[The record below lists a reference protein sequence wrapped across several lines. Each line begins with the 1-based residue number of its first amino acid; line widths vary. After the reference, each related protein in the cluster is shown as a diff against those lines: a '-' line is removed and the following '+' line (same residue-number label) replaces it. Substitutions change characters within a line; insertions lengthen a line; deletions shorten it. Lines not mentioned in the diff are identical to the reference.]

1 MDSLLEK
8 SDDGCEDNTP
18 TRQSS
23 KLSLGSSP
31 SVLSAE
37 DGERMLH
44 FAQGIEEEDDDELF
58 AYHADSP
65 EPLSNEATDI
75 EHENDDDDG
84 QYSASPLSSVPDDFP
99 LSRSASPE
107 LGEDDLAMRKR
118 KIDNPDE
125 EDEDE
130 DEDEDNPTAKKP
142 RSLLD
147 LEFIAMEED
156 KNPEIQSV
164 HPLHV
169 NETEKAHPNS
179 KTTPAKRLDIKEVDT
194 RSRRRSIRGEPL
206 EKQREEES
214 PEEEDEEVP
223 ETPEEK
229 GKRLSLDTEPRPIKT
244 TRSKAQSPTEDKF
257 HFMSPTFCEEE
268 DEEEDLDSQ
277 RRHNDALKAL
287 TFIEVEFAR
296 LRDKMYEEKMN
307 ELNEEATMI
316 ANGTHPELVALM
328 EEIEA
333 KKGKRIREAEAWRT
347 CQHNN
352 FRQQFEGVSYQ
363 ANMHFASKK
372 NALRREIL
380 ASLNGKRFSMENER
394 AKLNDIT
401 PDRPLSDPT
410 VLLLR
415 KRHQK
420 EESGELQD
428 IKETIG
434 FPMAPPATGLSNKD
448 IEEDL
453 LALRVS

>member
-8 SDDGCEDNTP
+8 SDDGCEDNVP

-37 DGERMLH
+37 DGEGLLH
-44 FAQGIEEEDDDELF
+44 FAQGIEEEEEDDDELF

-107 LGEDDLAMRKR
+107 PGEDDLAIRKR
-118 KIDNPDE
+118 KIENPEEDEDDEE

-130 DEDEDNPTAKKP
+130 PTVKKP

-147 LEFIAMEED
+147 LEFVAMEVD
-156 KNPEIQSV
+156 KETEVESV

-169 NETEKAHPNS
+169 NETEKTPQNN
-179 KTTPAKRLDIKEVDT
+179 KVTPAKRLDSKEVDT

-206 EKQREEES
+206 EKQGEDES
-214 PEEEDEEVP
+214 PEEDEEEVP

-257 HFMSPTFCEEE
+257 NFMSPMFCEQPMEE
-268 DEEEDLDSQ
+268 EEEEEEDLDSQ

-333 KKGKRIREAEAWRT
+333 KKGKRIREAEAWRA

-352 FRQQFEGVSYQ
+352 FRQQFEGVAYQ
-363 ANMHFASKK
+363 ANMHFAV
-372 NALRREIL
+372 
-380 ASLNGKRFSMENER
+380 SLDFCY
-394 AKLNDIT
+394 T
-401 PDRPLSDPT
+401 
-410 VLLLR
+410 
-415 KRHQK
+415 
-420 EESGELQD
+420 
-428 IKETIG
+428 
-434 FPMAPPATGLSNKD
+434 
-448 IEEDL
+448 
-453 LALRVS
+453 